1 MTVNEREA
9 DIIRTFATL
18 ADSLVGGFDA
28 VELLQTLVERS
39 AALLDATDAGILLAD
54 GTGRL
59 EVVASTD
66 ERSQLVELMQL
77 GPDGGPCVE
86 CFTTGVTIAIPDI
99 RAVRDRWS
107 LFCEAAL
114 AQGFHA
120 LHAFPLRLR
129 EKTIGSLNLFRDQVG
144 ELGEFDIVA
153 AQALADVA
161 TIGILQE
168 RAVRESDV
176 ITEQLQRALDSRVI
190 IEQAKGVVAYV
201 KDVPV
206 EEAFGLIRAYARDS
220 RRGLVDVAADLVQRK
235 IVL

>member
-1 MTVNEREA
+1 MTVYERDAE
-9 DIIRTFATL
+9 IIRTFATL
-18 ADSLVGGFDA
+18 ADSLVAGFDA
-28 VELLQTLVERS
+28 VDLLQTLVERS

-77 GPDGGPCVE
+77 GHDGGPCVE
-86 CFTTGVTIAIPDI
+86 CFTSGLTITIPDI
-99 RAVRDRWS
+99 SEVHDRWP
-107 LFCEAAL
+107 LFRNAAL

-120 LHAFPLRLR
+120 LHAVPLRLR
-129 EKTIGSLNLFRDQVG
+129 DKTIGSLNLFRDQAG
-144 ELGEFDIVA
+144 ELGEFDVVA
-153 AQALADVA
+153 ARALADVA

-190 IEQAKGVVAYV
+190 IEQAKGVTAYIKQV
-201 KDVPV
+201 TVD
-206 EEAFGLIRAYARDS
+206 EAFRLIRAYARDHQ
-220 RRGLVDVAADLVQRK
+220 RGIVDVAGDIVQRR
-235 IVL
+235 LTL

>member
-9 DIIRTFATL
+9 EIIRTFATL
-18 ADSLVGGFDA
+18 ADSLVAGFDA
-28 VELLQTLVERS
+28 VDLLQLLVERS

-77 GPDGGPCVE
+77 GHDGGPCVE
-86 CFTTGVTIAIPDI
+86 CFTTGVPISIPDI
-99 RAVRDRWS
+99 GSLHDRWP
-107 LFCEAAL
+107 LFRSAAV

-120 LHAFPLRLR
+120 LHAVPLRLR
-129 EKTIGSLNLFRDQVG
+129 EKTIGSLNLFGDQPG
-144 ELGEFDIVA
+144 ELGEFDLVA

-161 TIGILQE
+161 TISILQE
-168 RAVRESDV
+168 RAVRESDL
-176 ITEQLQRALDSRVI
+176 IADQLERALDSRVI

-201 KDVPV
+201 SEVPV
-206 EEAFGLIRAYARDS
+206 DEAFRIIRAYARDNQ
-220 RRGLVDVAADLVQRK
+220 RGIVDVSSDIVQRT
-235 IVL
+235 LSL

>member
-9 DIIRTFATL
+9 EIIRTFATL
-18 ADSLVGGFDA
+18 ADSMVAGFDA
-28 VELLQTLVERS
+28 VDLLQTLVERS
-39 AALLDATDAGILLAD
+39 AELLDATDAGILLAD

-77 GPDGGPCVE
+77 GPGGGPCVE
-86 CFTTGVTIAIPDI
+86 CFTTGIPVAIPDI
-99 RAVRDRWS
+99 SAARDRWAD
-107 LFCEAAL
+107 FCDAAL

-120 LHAFPLRLR
+120 LHAVPLRLR
-129 EKTIGSLNLFRDQVG
+129 EKTIGSLNLFRDQAG
-144 ELGEFDIVA
+144 ELGEFDLAA

-176 ITEQLQRALDSRVI
+176 ITQQLQRALDSRVI

-201 KDVPV
+201 NDVPV
-206 EEAFGLIRAYARDS
+206 DEAFRVIREYARDHQ
-220 RRGLVDVAADLVQRK
+220 RGIVEVAADIVQRR
-235 IVL
+235 LTL

>member
-1 MTVNEREA
+1 VNVNEREA
-9 DIIRTFATL
+9 EIIRTFAVL
-18 ADSLVGGFDA
+18 ADSLVAGFDA
-28 VELLQTLVERS
+28 VDLLQTLVERS

-77 GPDGGPCVE
+77 GHDGGPCVE
-86 CFTTGVTIAIPDI
+86 CFTTGVAVSIPDI
-99 RAVRDRWS
+99 DDLHDRWPQFRS
-107 LFCEAAL
+107 AAV

-120 LHAFPLRLR
+120 LHAVPLRLR
-129 EKTIGSLNLFRDQVG
+129 EKTIGSLNLFRDQAG

-176 ITEQLQRALDSRVI
+176 ITGQLQRALDSRVI

-201 KDVPV
+201 SEVPV
-206 EEAFGLIRAYARDS
+206 EEAFRLIRAYARDHQ
-220 RRGLVDVAADLVQRK
+220 RGIVEVAADIVDRRLV
-235 IVL
+235 V

>member
-1 MTVNEREA
+1 MNVNEREA
-9 DIIRTFATL
+9 EIIRTFATL

-28 VELLQTLVERS
+28 VDLLQTLVERS

-66 ERSQLVELMQL
+66 ERAQLVELMQL
-77 GPDGGPCVE
+77 GHDGGPCVE
-86 CFTTGVTIAIPDI
+86 CFTSGVAVSIPNI
-99 RAVRDRWS
+99 GALHDRWP
-107 LFCEAAL
+107 LFRSAAV

-120 LHAFPLRLR
+120 LHAVPLRLR
-129 EKTIGSLNLFRDQVG
+129 DKTIGSLNLFRDQAG

-176 ITEQLQRALDSRVI
+176 VTQQLQRALDSRVI

-201 KDVPV
+201 SEVSVD
-206 EEAFGLIRAYARDS
+206 EAFRLIRAYARDQQRGIVEVAS
-220 RRGLVDVAADLVQRK
+220 DIIDRRITL
-235 IVL
+235 

>member
-9 DIIRTFATL
+9 EIIRTFATL
-18 ADSLVGGFDA
+18 ADSLVAGFDS
-28 VELLQTLVERS
+28 VDLLQTLVERS
-39 AALLDATDAGILLAD
+39 ASLLDATDAGILLAD

-77 GPDGGPCVE
+77 GHGGGPCVE
-86 CFTTGVTIAIPDI
+86 CFTTGLTIAIPDI
-99 RAVRDRWS
+99 SEVDDRWPQFRS
-107 LFCEAAL
+107 AAL

-120 LHAFPLRLR
+120 LHAVPLRLR
-129 EKTIGSLNLFRDQVG
+129 EKTIGSLNLFREQSG

-161 TIGILQE
+161 TISILQE

-176 ITEQLQRALDSRVI
+176 VTEQLQRALDSRVT
-190 IEQAKGVVAYV
+190 IEQAKGVIAYV
-201 KDVPV
+201 NQVSVD
-206 EEAFGLIRAYARDS
+206 EAFRLIRAHARDH
-220 RRGLVDVAADLVQRK
+220 RRGIVDVAGD
-235 IVL
+235 IVERRLTL

>member
-1 MTVNEREA
+1 MNVNEREA
-9 DIIRTFATL
+9 EIIRTFATL

-28 VELLQTLVERS
+28 VDLLQTLVERS

-66 ERSQLVELMQL
+66 ERAQLVELMQL
-77 GPDGGPCVE
+77 GHDGGPCVE
-86 CFTTGVTIAIPDI
+86 CFTSGVAVSIPNI
-99 RAVRDRWS
+99 GALHDRWP
-107 LFCEAAL
+107 LFRSAAV

-120 LHAFPLRLR
+120 LHAVPLRLR
-129 EKTIGSLNLFRDQVG
+129 DKTIGSLNLFRDQAG
-144 ELGEFDIVA
+144 ELAEFDIVA

-176 ITEQLQRALDSRVI
+176 VTRRLQRALDSRVI

-201 KDVPV
+201 SEVSVD
-206 EEAFGLIRAYARDS
+206 EAFRLIRAYARDQQRGIVEVAS
-220 RRGLVDVAADLVQRK
+220 DIIDRRITL
-235 IVL
+235 

>member
-9 DIIRTFATL
+9 EIIRTFATL
-18 ADSLVGGFDA
+18 ADSMVAGFDA
-28 VELLQTLVERS
+28 VDLLQTLVERS

-54 GTGRL
+54 GRGRL

-77 GPDGGPCVE
+77 GHGGGPCVE
-86 CFTTGVTIAIPDI
+86 CFMTGVPVAIPDI
-99 RAVRDRWS
+99 EAARDRWA
-107 LFCEAAL
+107 LFCDAAL

-120 LHAFPLRLR
+120 LHAVPLRLR
-129 EKTIGSLNLFRDQVG
+129 DQTIGSLNLFRDQPG
-144 ELGEFDIVA
+144 ELGEFDLAA

-168 RAVRESDV
+168 RAVRESDL

-190 IEQAKGVVAYV
+190 IEQAKGVIAYV
-201 KDVPV
+201 DDVPV
-206 EEAFGLIRAYARDS
+206 EEAFRRIRGYARDH
-220 RRGLVDVAADLVQRK
+220 RRSLVDVAADIVQRR
-235 IVL
+235 LTL